1 MADDPGVPLRVLLV
15 DDDEFVRGVLTR
27 QLQQFGIAAVS
38 AGDGNEGLRLLRE
51 RGPFGTII
59 CDLQMPGM
67 DGVQFL
73 RHLATFE
80 PGSRVVLMSAE
91 DPKVL
96 KLTEELVR
104 AHGLRLLGALQKP
117 VSLERLRTLLADAG
131 PGGATPV
138 QRRPGVTADE
148 LRRAIEREEIQAV
161 IQPKVSTRDG
171 ALAGAEALARWLVP
185 GRDPVYPDEFIPLAE
200 QSGLIDSLTD
210 LMLRQALRSCGE
222 WGRKGVTTRIAIN
235 VAAVTLHQ
243 LDLPETITQL
253 AASHGVMPE
262 QVIVEVTES
271 ALLADEALSLDVL
284 TRLRLRGIAL
294 SIDDFGTGF
303 SSLKQL
309 KRLPFSEL
317 KIDRSFVATMLE
329 DRDSRRI
336 VESNIRLAR
345 DLGVSAAT
353 AEGVETE
360 AQLHALRELGCA
372 HAQGYFI
379 ARPMPR
385 ADLPGWLARS
395 GRR

>member
-1 MADDPGVPLRVLLV
+1 MADDPSAAARVLLV
-15 DDDEFVRGVLTR
+15 DDDEFVRGVVTR
-27 QLQQFGIAAVS
+27 QLQQLGIAAVGAS
-38 AGDGNEGLRLLRE
+38 DGNHGLQLLRE
-51 RGPFGTII
+51 KGPFGTII

-73 RHLATFE
+73 RHLASFQPDT
-80 PGSRVVLMSAE
+80 RVVLVSAE

-96 KLTEELVR
+96 KLTEDLVR
-104 AHGLRLLGALQKP
+104 AHGLRLLGALRKP
-117 VSLERLRTLLADAG
+117 VSMERLRKLLAG
-131 PGGATPV
+131 VEPV
-138 QRRPGVTADE
+138 RAAPKARSTVTTDD

-161 IQPKVSTRDG
+161 VQPKINTRDG
-171 ALAGAEALARWLVP
+171 TLAGAEALARWLAP
-185 GRDPVYPDEFIPLAE
+185 GREPLYPDEFIPLAE
-200 QSGLIDSLTD
+200 RSGLIDSLTD

-235 VAAVTLHQ
+235 VAPVTLHK

-253 AASHGVMPE
+253 AQGHGVAPE

-284 TRLRLRGIAL
+284 TRLRLRGISL

-329 DRDSRRI
+329 DPDAARI
-336 VESNIRLAR
+336 VESNVRLAR
-345 DLGVSAAT
+345 DLGVRSAT
-353 AEGVETE
+353 AEGVESE
-360 AQLHALRELGCA
+360 AQLQALRKLGCA
-372 HAQGYFI
+372 HAQGYYI
-379 ARPMPR
+379 ARPMTR
-385 ADLPGWLARS
+385 TDLPDWLARS

>member
-1 MADDPGVPLRVLLV
+1 MADDPGLALPVLLV
-15 DDDEFVRGVLTR
+15 DDDEFVRGVVTR
-27 QLQQFGIAAVS
+27 QLRQFGITVVGAA
-38 AGDGNEGLRLLRE
+38 DGNEGLRLLRE

-67 DGVQFL
+67 DGIQFL
-73 RHLATFE
+73 RHLATSQ

-91 DPKVL
+91 EPKVL

-104 AHGLRLLGALQKP
+104 VHGLDLLGALPKP
-117 VSLERLRTLLADAG
+117 VSLERLRQLLTEAG
-131 PGGATPV
+131 LDRPV
-138 QRRPGVTADE
+138 ARKPAVAVTAAE

-161 IQPKVSTRDG
+161 VQPKVNTGDG

-185 GRDPVYPDEFIPLAE
+185 GREPVYPDQFIPLAE

-222 WGRKGVTTRIAIN
+222 WRRLGVNTRIAIN
-235 VAAVTLHQ
+235 VAPVTLHQ
-243 LDLPETITQL
+243 LDLPETITEL
-253 AASHGVMPE
+253 ARGHGVAPE

-329 DRDSRRI
+329 DQDSRRI
-336 VESNIRLAR
+336 VESNIKLAH

-360 AQLHALRELGCA
+360 AQLQALRELGCA
-372 HAQGYFI
+372 HAQGYYI
-379 ARPMPR
+379 ARPMTR
-385 ADLPGWLARS
+385 TELPVWLSRS